1 MKNLVSAPIDDSSA
15 VTHLLLAVD
24 TLEYAQAVADSF
36 QQVSKTVSVNW
47 TNSAQECVDTL
58 RAHKEEGGA
67 PPPDLLIL
75 GLEKS
80 DRSSLEILK
89 FIREDDALRKL
100 PVVIVSWSDDEDV
113 IRSFYE
119 LRCNTYVQSCED
131 RVEMLRKVRTTCDY
145 WLTVATLPS
154 KARGQ

>member
-1 MKNLVSAPIDDSSA
+1 MKTLISASIPESFA

-24 TLEYAQAVADSF
+24 DQEYAQAVADCF
-36 QQVSKTVSVNW
+36 EEVSGTVSVRW
-47 TNSAQECVDTL
+47 TNSAQECLDAL
-58 RAHKEEGGA
+58 CANKEKGGV

-89 FIREDDALRKL
+89 FIRNDKALRKL
-100 PVVIVSWSDDEDV
+100 PVVVVSWSDDDEV

-119 LRCNTYVQSCED
+119 HRCNTYVQSCED
-131 RVEMLRKVRTTCDY
+131 KVEMLRKVRTTCDY

-154 KARGQ
+154 KALRP

>member
-1 MKNLVSAPIDDSSA
+1 METLVSASIPDPIS

-24 TLEYAQAVADSF
+24 SLDYAQAVAESF
-36 QQVSKTVSVNW
+36 KQVSKAISVQW
-47 TNSAQECVDTL
+47 TNSAQECLGAL
-58 RAHKEEGGA
+58 RVHKEEGGA

-89 FIREDDALRKL
+89 FIREDENLRKL
-100 PVVIVSWSDDEDV
+100 PVVIVSWSDDEDL

-119 LRCNTYVQSCED
+119 HRCNTYVQSCED

-154 KARGQ
+154 KARG

>member
-1 MKNLVSAPIDDSSA
+1 METLVSASSPNPNT
-15 VTHLLLAVD
+15 VTYLMLAVD
-24 TLEYAQAVADSF
+24 ELAYAQAVADCF
-36 QQVSKTVSVNW
+36 QQVSKAVSVRW
-47 TNSAQECVDTL
+47 TNSAQECLAAL
-58 RAHKEEGGA
+58 RARKEEGGA

-80 DRSSLEILK
+80 ERLSMEILK
-89 FIREDDALRKL
+89 FIRNDENLRKL
-100 PVVIVSWSDDEDV
+100 PVIVVSRSDDEET

-119 LRCNTYVQSCED
+119 HRCNTYVQSCED

-154 KARGQ
+154 KARG